1 MATAMA
7 ERRSMQDWLDGYGES
22 HQNTLNK
29 TIHWLAVP
37 LIFLTIV
44 GLLWSVPLPGSVVA
58 SPWGN
63 LATLALIPV
72 FLFYVRLSVSLT
84 VGMMLWCMFCVGTC
98 YAYDSYLGS
107 GYPPLW
113 QSSIVVF
120 ILAWAAQFYGHR
132 VEGQKPSFLEDLQY
146 LMIGPAWL
154 MSFIYDKFGIK
165 Y

>member
-1 MATAMA
+1 MA
-7 ERRSMQDWLDGYGES
+7 EARSMRDWLDGYGES

-72 FLFYVRLSVSLT
+72 FLFYVRLSVPLT
-84 VGMMLWCMFCVGTC
+84 VGML
-98 YAYDSYLGS
+98 SL
-107 GYPPLW
+107 
-113 QSSIVVF
+113 IH
-120 ILAWAAQFYGHR
+120 I
-132 VEGQKPSFLEDLQY
+132 
-146 LMIGPAWL
+146 
-154 MSFIYDKFGIK
+154 
-165 Y
+165 